1 MYIRGCIME
10 MTETQFDSD
19 QFLKLLTEALRA
31 GPGSPQWHEAVNQLK
46 NSTVA
51 DADEYRM
58 LINAREHLESGR
70 DYRSIRAGP
79 GFTRKLMSAID
90 EEAAAQAPAPP
101 SAGTIALVAAA
112 AVITIIIIVA
122 IIWYRGGPPQ
132 PNPNDLGSIVFAQTT
147 LSTDFTQT
155 PAIPPEWRTFGLPPV
170 IASRSR
176 GLGAARVIAA
186 PSDDKDYRGGGVY
199 SASGTVPAQTFAFEA
214 VVKQNKVTENVAV
227 QIFITDTPDFD
238 KNPKASTPHELVCYV
253 LKGTINIAKP
263 DGSSPGTG
271 AKAKD
276 LNHIQ
281 IKLDKQFVLIEND
294 GQTLYSG
301 THDLSPDKARYAG
314 VRFLAK
320 PSDKPLED
328 LTVPSVRILKP

>member
-1 MYIRGCIME
+1 ME

-46 NSTVA
+46 NSSVA

-79 GFTRKLMSAID
+79 GFARKVMTAID

-101 SAGTIALVAAA
+101 SASIIAIVAAA
-112 AVITIIIIVA
+112 GIIAIVTIVA

-132 PNPNDLGSIVFAQTT
+132 PSPTDLANIVFAQTT
-147 LSTDFTQT
+147 ISTDFTQT
-155 PAIPPEWRTFGLPPV
+155 QTIPPEWRTFGLAPV

-176 GLGAARVIAA
+176 GLGAPQVK
-186 PSDDKDYRGGGVY
+186 SGQNDDKDYRGGGIY
-199 SASGTVPAQTFAFEA
+199 AASGIAPTQTFAFEA
-214 VVKQNKVTENVAV
+214 AIRQYKASENVAV

-238 KNPKASTPHELVCYV
+238 KNPKASSPHELVCYV
-253 LKGTINIAKP
+253 LNGTISIAKP
-263 DGSSPGTG
+263 DGSIQGTG

-281 IKLDKQFVLIEND
+281 IKLDKQYVLIEND

-301 THDLSPDKARYAG
+301 THDLAPDKARYAG
-314 VRFLAK
+314 VRFLVK